1 MECKITDF
9 DRRML
14 RALHTIDEYHEI
26 YAKQYGMTFMSITVF
41 EYICLLQDQCTQKA
55 LCKELH
61 YSKQCV
67 NTIVKRLVKQGY
79 VELREHPA
87 DRRAKYI
94 DLTPA
99 GEAFANKVLWPI
111 WDAEEDAMEP
121 FTEEQDENFLTWLE
135 IYTRT
140 FVERLTEKM
149 EAAGEN
155 P

>member
-1 MECKITDF
+1 
-9 DRRML
+9 ML

-26 YAKQYGMTFMSITVF
+26 YAKRYGMTFMGITVF

-67 NTIVKRLVKQGY
+67 NTIVKRLAKQGY
-79 VELREHPA
+79 VELREHPT

-99 GEAFANKVLWPI
+99 GEAFANKIFWPI
-111 WDAEEDAMEP
+111 WDAEEEAMEP

-135 IYTRT
+135 LYTHT

-149 EAAGEN
+149 ETAGEN